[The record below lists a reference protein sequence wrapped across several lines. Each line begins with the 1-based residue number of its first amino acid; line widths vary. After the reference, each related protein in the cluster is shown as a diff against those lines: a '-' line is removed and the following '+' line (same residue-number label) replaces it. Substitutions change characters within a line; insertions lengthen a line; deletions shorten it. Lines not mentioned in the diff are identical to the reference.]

1 MKIIVSH
8 PTLNA
13 NSKNLIIGL
22 LKNKLLYK
30 LFTSIAIFPG
40 ELLFK
45 LGNNPRLKDLKR
57 RSLDRTW
64 QPYTQS
70 KSFFEFGRL
79 LSSKLK
85 LQYFVKHEK
94 GLFCIDKVY
103 HEHDKWVANNLAK
116 AKMKGLSGVYAYEDG
131 ALNTFMKAKELELQC
146 IYDLPIGYWKSAR
159 VLMQDEFDFN
169 PEWSSTLTGFNDSP
183 EKLAKK
189 DQELALADVVFV
201 ASSFTKK
208 TLEEYSGNL
217 PEIKVVPYGFP
228 EVKQRKEYQSLVNRK
243 LKVLFIG
250 GLSQRKGLSYLF
262 SAVEEM
268 QNEVELTIVG
278 HKAVANCDALN
289 LALEKHEWIPSL
301 SHDQVLVCMR
311 EHDVFVFPS
320 LFEGFGLVITE
331 AMSQGVPVI
340 TTDRT
345 AGPDLI
351 TDGIDGWIVP
361 SGSSVAIK
369 EVFIKILESP
379 ELLEKI
385 GLAAQNKALTRPWSV
400 YGKEM
405 ADALSSFKKN
415 ISNLQC
421 NEYKNRTRGCFKL

>member
-13 NSKNLIIGL
+13 NSKNLVIGL
-22 LKNKLLYK
+22 LKNKLLFK

-40 ELLFK
+40 QLLFK
-45 LGNNPRLKDLKR
+45 LGSNPKLKDLKR
-57 RSLDRTW
+57 RRLDTTW

-79 LSSKLK
+79 LASKLH
-85 LQYFVKHEK
+85 LEHLVKHEK
-94 GLFCIDKVY
+94 GFFCIDKVY
-103 HEHDKWVANNLAK
+103 QKHDMWVANSLAK
-116 AKMKGLSGVYAYEDG
+116 AKKKGLSGVYAYEDG
-131 ALNTFMKAKELELQC
+131 ALTTFTKAKQLGLYC

-159 VLMQDEFDFN
+159 LLMQEEFDVN
-169 PEWSSTLTGFNDSP
+169 PDWSSTLTGFNDSP
-183 EKLAKK
+183 DKLNKK
-189 DQELALADVVFV
+189 DQELALADIIFV

-217 PEIKVVPYGFP
+217 PEIKVIPYGFP
-228 EVKQRKEYQSLVNRK
+228 EVKQKKEYQPLANRK

-262 SAVEEM
+262 EAVEGM

-278 HKAVANCDALN
+278 HKAVANCDVLN
-289 LALEKHEWIPSL
+289 LALEKHKWIPSL

-345 AGPDLI
+345 AGPDI
-351 TDGIDGWIVP
+351 IKDGEDGWIVP
-361 SGSSVAIK
+361 ASSSIAIK
-369 EVFIKILESP
+369 EVFAKILEKP
-379 ELLEKI
+379 ELLEQF
-385 GLAAQNKALTRPWSV
+385 GLAAQQKAQTRPWSV
-400 YGKEM
+400 YGQEM
-405 ADALSSFKKN
+405 ADALSSLK
-415 ISNLQC
+415 IL
-421 NEYKNRTRGCFKL
+421 